1 VDCAN
6 GHPSLRERR
15 IGDVRV
21 HECATCGGTWYD
33 RDELRLLK
41 DRESGGV
48 YRWLD
53 VELWKDR
60 SAFKRKSG
68 SRVRCPQD
76 RTPLVTV
83 KYGDSAVA
91 VDVCDKCH
99 GVWLARNEFDAILE
113 HLRRR
118 VDTATADEYVRDLRD
133 ELREVLSGPEGPLS
147 ELADVAKVASLLQL
161 RFTIEHPALLEALQ
175 RLPKV

>member
-1 VDCAN
+1 VDCPN
-6 GHPSLRERR
+6 GHASLRERR

-21 HECATCGGTWYD
+21 DKCATCGGSWYD
-33 RDELRLLK
+33 RGELRLLK

-60 SAFKRKSG
+60 SAFKRTDR
-68 SRVRCPQD
+68 SRVRCPRD

-91 VDVCDKCH
+91 ADVCDKCH
-99 GVWLARNEFDAILE
+99 GVWLERNEFDAILKD
-113 HLRRR
+113 LRRR
-118 VDTATADEYVRDLRD
+118 VDTTTADDYVRDLRD
-133 ELREVLSGPEGPLS
+133 ELREVFGGPEGPLS

-161 RFTIEHPALLEALQ
+161 RFVIEHPALLDALQ